1 MHWEEKEFTIG
12 DFYTREILELIVECG
27 EIQWING
34 LLIQQLRE
42 HYFTFGIL
50 PQRLHVETD

>member
-1 MHWEEKEFTIG
+1 MEEFTIG

-50 PQRLHVETD
+50 PQRLHIETD